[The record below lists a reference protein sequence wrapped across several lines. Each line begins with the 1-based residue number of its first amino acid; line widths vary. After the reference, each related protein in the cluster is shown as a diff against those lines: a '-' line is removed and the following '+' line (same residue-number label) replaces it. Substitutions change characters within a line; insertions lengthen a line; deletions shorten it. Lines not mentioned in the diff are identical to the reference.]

1 MADRILVSTPEMEIA
16 IQKYENARS
25 ELQDAYSK
33 LDSAKSHLDNC
44 YKGPAYM
51 ALCARWASIY
61 MNVRT
66 ADNAIDESVNGLRKT
81 ISTMETGEQ
90 NVSTALPIS
99 IRARARRPISDF
111 WRAGKKG

>member
-1 MADRILVSTPEMEIA
+1 
-16 IQKYENARS
+16 
-25 ELQDAYSK
+25 
-33 LDSAKSHLDNC
+33 
-44 YKGPAYM
+44 M

-90 NVSTALPIS
+90 NVSTGFAESRYGQERADLSLIS
-99 IRARARRPISDF
+99 GAQGRRDRLWQPTILRKRAAPRKP
-111 WRAGKKG
+111 

>member
-44 YKGPAYM
+44 YKGPG
-51 ALCARWASIY
+51 LHGP
-61 MNVRT
+61 VR
-66 ADNAIDESVNGLRKT
+66 EVGQHLH
-81 ISTMETGEQ
+81 E
-90 NVSTALPIS
+90 
-99 IRARARRPISDF
+99 RAHRRQ
-111 WRAGKKG
+111 RH

>member
-51 ALCARWASIY
+51 ALCARWASFY

-90 NVSTALPIS
+90 NVSTGFANL
-99 IRARARRPISDF
+99 DT
-111 WRAGKKG
+111 GKSAPTYL